1 MPVSALLLHH
11 GIVHSPTDPY
21 ATALIVE
28 AGTVAWLGGDD
39 TAAAFLRDGMADQDL
54 DGAVLA
60 PLFVDPLSSTAAG
73 AAARGIGLVTVL
85 HGWEGDRSLRGAAA
99 SDVPD
104 AASTEGQTAA
114 GDAAPAPAVVGY
126 RPLRHT
132 AGTQDDGPSAGVWIA
147 ADALAQ
153 GELDRA
159 VAAAVETGEQV
170 YLVPSDLAEPAAVS
184 AAQDASLSA
193 LRAAEKSCGIPA
205 IGRTRPR
212 LVVGAPLTAEE
223 EHFLAGL
230 SASVTVVVDAEGRTE
245 APVAGLLAGAV
256 PVCLSLA
263 ADPNPWAAVRA
274 ALHHPDAAQSV
285 SARSAYTAATR
296 TGLRALSDTPAAR
309 VDLPARLAVSAPATF
324 GLWDADAVTV
334 QAPDGRVAAWSTD
347 TRAGTPLLP
356 SLDRGGELPRLRAC
370 WIDGKQITGSA
381 SA

>member
-1 MPVSALLLHH
+1 MSALLLHH

-28 AGTVAWLGGDD
+28 AGTLAWLGGDD
-39 TAAAFLRDGMADQDL
+39 TAAAFLRDGMAEQDL

-73 AAARGIGLVTVL
+73 AAARGVGLVTVL
-85 HGWEGDRSLRGAAA
+85 HGWEGDRALRGAAA
-99 SDVPD
+99 
-104 AASTEGQTAA
+104 AGRGETAPADEQPGEKA
-114 GDAAPAPAVVGY
+114 GDARQEAAVVGY
-126 RPLRHT
+126 RSL
-132 AGTQDDGPSAGVWIA
+132 QDRDGEPTAGVWIA
-147 ADALAQ
+147 ADALDAA
-153 GELDRA
+153 ELEQA
-159 VAAAVETGEQV
+159 VVAAVQAGEQV
-170 YLVPSDLAEPAAVS
+170 YLVPTDLADQESVA
-184 AAQDASLSA
+184 AAQAASLA
-193 LRAAEKSCGIPA
+193 VLRATEKACGIPA

-212 LVVGAPLTAEE
+212 LTVGAQLSAEE

-230 SASVTVVVDAEGRTE
+230 SASVTAVVDAEGRTG

-274 ALHHPDAAQSV
+274 VLHHADAEQSV
-285 SARSAYTAATR
+285 SARSAFTAATR

-324 GLWDADAVTV
+324 GVWDADAVTV

-356 SLDRGGELPRLRAC
+356 SLDRGEPLPRLRAC
-370 WIDGKQITGSA
+370 WFDGKQITGGA